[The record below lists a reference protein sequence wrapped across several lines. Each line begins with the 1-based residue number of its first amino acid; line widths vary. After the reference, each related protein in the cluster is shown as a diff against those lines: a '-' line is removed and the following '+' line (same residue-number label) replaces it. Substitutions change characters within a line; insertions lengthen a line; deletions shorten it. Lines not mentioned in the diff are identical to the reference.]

1 MKTIAISID
10 EATLSDLDRL
20 ARSATK
26 SGQIQPSS
34 RRKAASGNR
43 SRIVREALREFLK
56 RREEQKRDQRE
67 KEIYAKHRRLIARQA
82 RALVGKQAEP

>member
-26 SGQIQPSS
+26 SGQIRPRS
-34 RRKAASGNR
+34 RRKGASGNR

-56 RREEQKRDQRE
+56 RREVQKRDQRE
-67 KEIYAKHRRLIARQA
+67 KEIYAEHRRLIARQA
-82 RALVGKQAEP
+82 RALVGEQAEP

>member
-1 MKTIAISID
+1 M
-10 EATLSDLDRL
+10 SDLDRL

-26 SGQIQPSS
+26 SRQIRPRS
-34 RRKAASGNR
+34 RKPASGNR

-82 RALVGKQAEP
+82 RALVGEQAEP

>member
-26 SGQIQPSS
+26 SGRTQPSS

-56 RREEQKRDQRE
+56 RREEKKRDQRE

-82 RALVGKQAEP
+82 RALVGEQAEP